1 MNKIALGLIIAAFST
16 GAFAQ
21 GVVGGT
27 TNVVA
32 GGASVGG
39 GAAVGGAVTAATN
52 AALIAAGVITA
63 GGIAAGSKT
72 ETATTHQ

>member
-1 MNKIALGLIIAAFST
+1 MKKMALGAILM
-16 GAFAQ
+16 AFAGGALAQ
-21 GVVGGT
+21 GAVGGT

-39 GAAVGGAVTAATN
+39 GAAVGGAAVITTN
-52 AALIAAGVITA
+52 AALITAGVITA